1 MLPGGSA
8 SVGTGAAAYA
18 WSASSD
24 VSLADADDKNPE
36 KRMKAAW
43 ARYQEREM
51 PALKAEYKT
60 LRLTQLKEMLWRKW
74 QKSPENP
81 AVAAAKA
88 EAAASAAWKG

>member
-1 MLPGGSA
+1 MGS
-8 SVGTGAAAYA
+8 
-18 WSASSD
+18 
-24 VSLADADDKNPE
+24 VSLADADDAHPE

-51 PALKAEYKT
+51 PLLKAEYKT

-81 AVAAAKA
+81 TVAAAKA